1 MSSFKIMSKF
11 AYIMKNN
18 IPFFAAFNYKKLEI
32 ESEPRSWSM
41 CRLFFVYLTKSIKWH
56 HRSNRCIQFLW
67 LRQLC
72 LFTLILN

>member
-32 ESEPRSWSM
+32 ESEARSWSM
-41 CRLFFVYLTKSIKWH
+41 CRLFFV
-56 HRSNRCIQFLW
+56 
-67 LRQLC
+67 
-72 LFTLILN
+72 